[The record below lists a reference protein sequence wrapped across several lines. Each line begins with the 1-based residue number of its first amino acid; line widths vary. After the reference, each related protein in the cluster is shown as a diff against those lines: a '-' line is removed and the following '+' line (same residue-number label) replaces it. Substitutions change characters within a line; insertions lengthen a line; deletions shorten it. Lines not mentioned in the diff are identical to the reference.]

1 MQKKKKKKGFK
12 FFFFFFGRSR
22 EGKRSIRTLDSMNT
36 ILEDSGVESSSIRR
50 HSLHLYFD
58 SRWNLVSAVFPL
70 PCYSSSLLVL
80 IPELL
85 PIPSRLLHIFREFHF
100 LLLFLLPLPITL
112 IKLKLKLK
120 KKKSQNENKLTNWAF
135 SKALKKIKNPHTG
148 RQARAGGFFGWV
160 SGIVILGDNRL
171 LPGESKEQ
179 NRA

>member
-1 MQKKKKKKGFK
+1 
-12 FFFFFFGRSR
+12 
-22 EGKRSIRTLDSMNT
+22 MNT

-70 PCYSSSLLVL
+70 PHYSSSLLVL

-100 LLLFLLPLPITL
+100 LLLLLPLPI
-112 IKLKLKLK
+112 
-120 KKKSQNENKLTNWAF
+120 
-135 SKALKKIKNPHTG
+135 TG

-160 SGIVILGDNRL
+160 SGIVILGENRL